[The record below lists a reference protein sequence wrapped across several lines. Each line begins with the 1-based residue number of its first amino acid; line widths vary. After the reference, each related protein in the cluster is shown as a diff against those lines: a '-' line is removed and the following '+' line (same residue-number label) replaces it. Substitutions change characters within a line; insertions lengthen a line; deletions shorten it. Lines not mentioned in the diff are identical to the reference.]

1 MPIQLVNISKEE
13 IFKRYS
19 KSYNIYR
26 DLYQSDITGLEIRDI
41 PTSLAMSL
49 RDMLHSKK
57 ELAYYT
63 QTPKTDCSDFFT
75 FGNFEML
82 SSFSTEI
89 KSAGYEEL
97 GFKVSN
103 VMLNYSDYDKTS
115 FILNGKAI
123 TSKSS
128 LVMGILNIT
137 PDSFSDGGKFNSID
151 SALIHVDEM
160 VKAEVD
166 IIDVGGEST
175 RPGSDPVSEEEELDR
190 VIPVI
195 KKIKEKYPEIVISID
210 TTKSKV
216 AEEAVKHGATIIND
230 ISGFTFDEK
239 IVDVAAQYNV
249 ALVIMHIKGNPKDMQ
264 DAPYYDDVVKD
275 VYSFL
280 WNKTWIA
287 KSKGVKSII
296 IDPGIGFGKRQKD
309 NYEIINRL
317 DEFKGIG
324 YPILMGLSRKS
335 LIGQTLQL
343 PVDERDV
350 PTVIAEGISIK
361 NGAKIIRTHNVKN
374 ATYCKK
380 MMQFINNPESL
391 NNV

>member
-1 MPIQLVNISKEE
+1 M
-13 IFKRYS
+13 
-19 KSYNIYR
+19 
-26 DLYQSDITGLEIRDI
+26 
-41 PTSLAMSL
+41 
-49 RDMLHSKK
+49 
-57 ELAYYT
+57 
-63 QTPKTDCSDFFT
+63 
-75 FGNFEML
+75 
-82 SSFSTEI
+82 
-89 KSAGYEEL
+89 
-97 GFKVSN
+97 
-103 VMLNYSDYDKTS
+103 
-115 FILNGKAI
+115 
-123 TSKSS
+123 
-128 LVMGILNIT
+128 
-137 PDSFSDGGKFNSID
+137 
-151 SALIHVDEM
+151 
-160 VKAEVD
+160 
-166 IIDVGGEST
+166 
-175 RPGSDPVSEEEELDR
+175 
-190 VIPVI
+190 
-195 KKIKEKYPEIVISID
+195 ISID

>member
-195 KKIKEKYPEIVISID
+195 KKLKRSI
-210 TTKSKV
+210 
-216 AEEAVKHGATIIND
+216 
-230 ISGFTFDEK
+230 
-239 IVDVAAQYNV
+239 
-249 ALVIMHIKGNPKDMQ
+249 
-264 DAPYYDDVVKD
+264 
-275 VYSFL
+275 
-280 WNKTWIA
+280 
-287 KSKGVKSII
+287 
-296 IDPGIGFGKRQKD
+296 
-309 NYEIINRL
+309 
-317 DEFKGIG
+317 
-324 YPILMGLSRKS
+324 RK
-335 LIGQTLQL
+335 
-343 PVDERDV
+343 
-350 PTVIAEGISIK
+350 
-361 NGAKIIRTHNVKN
+361 
-374 ATYCKK
+374 
-380 MMQFINNPESL
+380 
-391 NNV
+391 